1 MTTRIRTEIGKV
13 KVESVDWGKS
23 TVEQGW
29 ERSGLG
35 LAQKVG
41 QGPGVSPKTRSPR
54 PPRLR

>member
-1 MTTRIRTEIGKV
+1 MTTGIRTEIGKV
-13 KVESVDWGKS
+13 KVESVDWGRS

-41 QGPGVSPKTRSPR
+41 QGLGSHPRRVHPGLPG
-54 PPRLR
+54 